1 MLAVMGPRA
10 AEQVIVVLRTGS
22 GKSLIIMVAA
32 AMEGAG
38 TTVLVL
44 PTIVLRTNMLQR
56 AQKIGVCIITW
67 SPGQMRMA
75 LLVVVSAEAACSQ
88 GFSDYMSKL

>member
-10 AEQVIVVLRTGS
+10 AEQVIVVLGTGS

-32 AMEGAG
+32 VMEGAG

-44 PTIVLRTNMLQR
+44 LTVALQTNML
-56 AQKIGVCIITW
+56 
-67 SPGQMRMA
+67 
-75 LLVVVSAEAACSQ
+75 
-88 GFSDYMSKL
+88 